1 MNKRSRTEYSL
12 MNMFTSFFGYAL
24 NIILSFLCRMVFV
37 RCLTEEYLGVSG
49 LFTNIISILS
59 LSELGIGTAIV
70 YALYKPIAENN
81 EPQISALM
89 KIYGTAYKIIGL
101 FIFCIGL
108 LCIPFL
114 DFIINDKPNI
124 VEDIRVI
131 YLLYL
136 FSTASSYF
144 FSYRS
149 SILTASQ
156 RNYVVLGISYLGTI
170 LQNLVQII
178 VLLLTRNFMLYLII
192 QVICT
197 YLSNIAISIKA
208 KKDYPYICS
217 KTTYKLTRDEVWNL
231 VKNIKALTITKI
243 SGILVNN
250 TDNIAITYFGGLAST
265 GIASNYTLVSS
276 MFTSLLNQFF
286 GSMGASIGNINATEK
301 PETKYFYFKVINFSN
316 FWLYG
321 WGAIG
326 IALVLS
332 DIVELCFGSNY
343 VLPISIPIIIAINF
357 YIVGMQSAV
366 WTFKS
371 TLGLFKYGQYLLF
384 ITASLNIVGD
394 IILGE
399 KLGVFGI
406 FLATVISRILTN
418 CWYDP
423 YVVFKHGF
431 HKKFTKYF
439 LEYLWYFLVLLVA
452 AILCFVSCVWVN
464 FSPLANVIF
473 KIIIC
478 SIVPNVVFYL
488 FFHSTEKYQYFVN
501 KVHEIISLVVYK
513 SKGLVRKG
521 E

>member
-24 NIILSFLCRMVFV
+24 NIILSFLCRMFFV
-37 RCLTEEYLGVSG
+37 RCLSEEYLGVSG

-59 LSELGIGTAIV
+59 LSELGISTAIV

-81 EPQISALM
+81 EQKICALM
-89 KIYGTAYKIIGL
+89 KIYGTAYKIIGV
-101 FIFCIGL
+101 FIFGVGL

-114 DFIINDKPNI
+114 DFIVNDKPNI
-124 VEDIRVI
+124 VEDIRII

-136 FSTASSYF
+136 FSTASSYL

-149 SILTASQ
+149 SILTANQ

-170 LQNLVQII
+170 LQNLIQIVI
-178 VLLLTRNFMLYLII
+178 LLISKNFMLYLII

-197 YLSNIAISIKA
+197 YLSNITISYKA
-208 KKDYPYICS
+208 KNDYPYICS
-217 KTTYKLTRDEVWNL
+217 KSTYKLSKSEIWKLIKD
-231 VKNIKALTITKI
+231 IKALTITKI

-250 TDNIAITYFGGLAST
+250 TDNIAITYFGGLATT
-265 GIASNYTLVSS
+265 GIASNYTLIST

-286 GSMGASIGNINATEK
+286 GSMTASIGNINATEK
-301 PETKYFYFKVINFSN
+301 KETKYFYFNVINFSN

-326 IALVLS
+326 IAVVLG
-332 DIVELCFGSNY
+332 DIIELCFGSNY
-343 VLPISIPIIIAINF
+343 VLTISIPIVIAINF

-366 WTFKS
+366 WVFKS

-384 ITASLNIVGD
+384 ITAAINLVGD
-394 IILGE
+394 IFLGS
-399 KLGVFGI
+399 KFGVFGI
-406 FLATVISRILTN
+406 FFATVISRILTN

-423 YVVFKHGF
+423 YVVFKYGLDRN
-431 HKKFTKYF
+431 FTKYF
-439 LEYLWYFLVLLVA
+439 LEYLWYIFVLLIA
-452 AILCFVSCVWVN
+452 AILCFVLCIWIDITPVLDV
-464 FSPLANVIF
+464 AI

-478 SIVPNVVFYL
+478 SIVPNTIFYL
-488 FFHSTEKYQYFVN
+488 FFRKTEKYRYFSK
-501 KVHEIISLVVYK
+501 KVREIICMIAGRFK
-513 SKGLVRKG
+513 QIIKKGN
-521 E
+521 

>member
-1 MNKRSRTEYSL
+1 
-12 MNMFTSFFGYAL
+12 
-24 NIILSFLCRMVFV
+24 
-37 RCLTEEYLGVSG
+37 
-49 LFTNIISILS
+49 
-59 LSELGIGTAIV
+59 
-70 YALYKPIAENN
+70 
-81 EPQISALM
+81 
-89 KIYGTAYKIIGL
+89 
-101 FIFCIGL
+101 
-108 LCIPFL
+108 
-114 DFIINDKPNI
+114 
-124 VEDIRVI
+124 
-131 YLLYL
+131 
-136 FSTASSYF
+136 
-144 FSYRS
+144 
-149 SILTASQ
+149 
-156 RNYVVLGISYLGTI
+156 
-170 LQNLVQII
+170 
-178 VLLLTRNFMLYLII
+178 
-192 QVICT
+192 
-197 YLSNIAISIKA
+197 
-208 KKDYPYICS
+208 
-217 KTTYKLTRDEVWNL
+217 
-231 VKNIKALTITKI
+231 
-243 SGILVNN
+243 
-250 TDNIAITYFGGLAST
+250 
-265 GIASNYTLVSS
+265 
-276 MFTSLLNQFF
+276 
-286 GSMGASIGNINATEK
+286 MGASIGNINATEK

-394 IILGE
+394 IIMGE

>member
-1 MNKRSRTEYSL
+1 
-12 MNMFTSFFGYAL
+12 
-24 NIILSFLCRMVFV
+24 
-37 RCLTEEYLGVSG
+37 
-49 LFTNIISILS
+49 
-59 LSELGIGTAIV
+59 
-70 YALYKPIAENN
+70 
-81 EPQISALM
+81 
-89 KIYGTAYKIIGL
+89 
-101 FIFCIGL
+101 
-108 LCIPFL
+108 
-114 DFIINDKPNI
+114 
-124 VEDIRVI
+124 
-131 YLLYL
+131 
-136 FSTASSYF
+136 
-144 FSYRS
+144 
-149 SILTASQ
+149 
-156 RNYVVLGISYLGTI
+156 
-170 LQNLVQII
+170 
-178 VLLLTRNFMLYLII
+178 
-192 QVICT
+192 
-197 YLSNIAISIKA
+197 
-208 KKDYPYICS
+208 
-217 KTTYKLTRDEVWNL
+217 
-231 VKNIKALTITKI
+231 
-243 SGILVNN
+243 
-250 TDNIAITYFGGLAST
+250 
-265 GIASNYTLVSS
+265 
-276 MFTSLLNQFF
+276 
-286 GSMGASIGNINATEK
+286 
-301 PETKYFYFKVINFSN
+301 
-316 FWLYG
+316 
-321 WGAIG
+321 
-326 IALVLS
+326 
-332 DIVELCFGSNY
+332 
-343 VLPISIPIIIAINF
+343 
-357 YIVGMQSAV
+357 MQSAV